1 MTEGLIDD
9 GYCFVCGKL
18 NPNGLKVEFTETN
31 SGVTAEF
38 SAGKKLQG
46 YKDIVH
52 GGIIATL
59 LDEASVK
66 ALHSKGI
73 KAVTA
78 EITLRFKNPLFIN
91 ENAIINADIGHERGR
106 LYEIKAE
113 IRKMD
118 GELIAQSNA
127 KLFRYEE

>member
-1 MTEGLIDD
+1 MTAELIDD
-9 GYCFVCGKL
+9 GYCFVCGKS
-18 NPNGLKVEFTETN
+18 NPNGLKVEFTKTD

-38 SAGKKLQG
+38 SAGKNLQG

-66 ALHSKGI
+66 ALFSRGI

-91 ENAIINADIGHERGR
+91 ENAIINADIGRERGR

-127 KLFRYEE
+127 KLFLYEE